1 MRIFTLDAEGRRG
14 SPGSLD
20 GVELEGLKVIWIDL
34 ESSDKVGLERASGL
48 LGVDT
53 ATHREPASQLPSS
66 NVQAY
71 EDRYLFV
78 RWNDARLSDETV
90 TTPYVRIYIG
100 QKFLLT
106 VHSKKFPR
114 FEKLFDDLVDNAVPA
129 VADPARIVFYILDCQ
144 VDDYFSLIETI
155 ANHIESRLITE
166 KGKDYLATFKL
177 LKQQNRTMRRAVATN
192 RDVLSKLM
200 RRGDVEAFIPAD
212 VSRDLNY
219 VYDHLVTVYSEAESN
234 SELITDSLDI
244 HLNVTM
250 KRLTTIATIFMPLT
264 FLVGLYGM
272 NFRHMPELTWRYGYL
287 MAWIALVVIAVV
299 MIVVARKKDWF

>member
-1 MRIFTLDAEGRRG
+1 
-14 SPGSLD
+14 
-20 GVELEGLKVIWIDL
+20 
-34 ESSDKVGLERASGL
+34 
-48 LGVDT
+48 
-53 ATHREPASQLPSS
+53 
-66 NVQAY
+66 
-71 EDRYLFV
+71 
-78 RWNDARLSDETV
+78 
-90 TTPYVRIYIG
+90 
-100 QKFLLT
+100 
-106 VHSKKFPR
+106 
-114 FEKLFDDLVDNAVPA
+114 
-129 VADPARIVFYILDCQ
+129 
-144 VDDYFSLIETI
+144 
-155 ANHIESRLITE
+155 
-166 KGKDYLATFKL
+166 
-177 LKQQNRTMRRAVATN
+177 MRRAVATN